1 MNPTM
6 HHVRENE
13 KHETKRKNKSS
24 IRWIKIIRNAGEQQ
38 ENDLQLQLSSNN
50 ATQKVSLEQHVKH
63 GNAAARRAS
72 RPTWRQVLS
81 APVKRNWT
89 NSARVTCEHRQLP
102 LRGNLPQPHS
112 LVMRPCK
119 KEHAEKHSQIRK
131 NMDPNA
137 ARQSPQQRK
146 FHNHP
151 SKIVILIRDQKAI
164 VYHNDKSLNIVQ
176 RS

>member
-1 MNPTM
+1 M
-6 HHVRENE
+6 
-13 KHETKRKNKSS
+13 
-24 IRWIKIIRNAGEQQ
+24 
-38 ENDLQLQLSSNN
+38 
-50 ATQKVSLEQHVKH
+50 QKVSLEQRVKH

-81 APVKRNWT
+81 APVKRNWS
-89 NSARVTCEHRQLP
+89 NRARVTCEHRQLP

-112 LVMRPCK
+112 LVTTCK

-146 FHNHP
+146 FHDHRL
-151 SKIVILIRDQKAI
+151 KIIILIRDKNAI
-164 VYHNDKSLNIVQ
+164 VRHNDKNLNVVH